1 VDVDLSEPLAVFI
14 APRRMLA
21 RLLRDSR
28 TRIAIVVLAIVALS
42 AVFAPLLAP
51 YDPTAQLDIVR
62 LQSQPPS
69 LAHPLGTDPYSRD
82 VLSRL
87 LYGSRIS
94 LAVGLGA
101 VLLAMSFGIAVG
113 AVAGFIGGA
122 VDAVLMRF
130 VDAALSIPRLLV
142 LIMVA
147 SLWGSL
153 GLVPLTL
160 LMAGTGWFA
169 VSRLVRAETLALRE
183 REFIVAARA
192 LGASPLRILVR
203 HVLPNVA
210 APALVAATLGIANVI
225 LLEAG
230 LSYLGIG
237 VRPPTASWGAIIQDG
252 AERVSDL
259 WWLTLFPGLAI
270 LVTVFACNALGD
282 ALRDA
287 FDPRQLPRG
296 TDSNFLKEA

>member
-28 TRIAIVVLAIVALS
+28 TRIAVVVLVIVALS

>member
-1 VDVDLSEPLAVFI
+1 MDVDLSEPLAVFI

-28 TRIAIVVLAIVALS
+28 TRIAIVVLVIVALS